1 VATGCGNRLLLGW
14 QLLPA
19 PVAAQGHVPAENASS
34 VRVSGARCRAAGMG
48 CCMNWQLLQVLLRLL
63 LLLLLLLLRVV
74 QMPST
79 KLLEP

>member
-1 VATGCGNRLLLGW
+1 
-14 QLLPA
+14 
-19 PVAAQGHVPAENASS
+19 
-34 VRVSGARCRAAGMG
+34 MG

>member
-1 VATGCGNRLLLGW
+1 
-14 QLLPA
+14 
-19 PVAAQGHVPAENASS
+19 
-34 VRVSGARCRAAGMG
+34 MG

-63 LLLLLLLLRVV
+63 LLLLLLLLPVV